1 MGIFAKQLNKNDIN
15 TQDDLISE
23 IENAWEQLNQ
33 ETIENWID
41 SISGQIMECINNER
55 DRINYL

>member
-41 SISGQIMECINNER
+41 SISGRIMEYINNER